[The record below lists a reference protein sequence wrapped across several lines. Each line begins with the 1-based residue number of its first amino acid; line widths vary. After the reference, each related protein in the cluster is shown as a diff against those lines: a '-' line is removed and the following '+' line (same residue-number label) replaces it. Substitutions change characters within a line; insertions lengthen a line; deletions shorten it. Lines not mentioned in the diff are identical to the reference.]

1 MKKKFIKNKSKN
13 KVALLVFYGRKKYS
27 KMLFRYIFR
36 DLKCNGGIVDK
47 IFIFKNT
54 YEESDLHFLSSL
66 QKGKFGKYIEII
78 SGVRMGISGYS
89 ESIDWVNEKC
99 GKEWFIIKID
109 DDIVYIKSGSIENL
123 VNFTGKN
130 KTICSGNV
138 VNSSHCNFIHERIG
152 ALPIQDLQFHPEK
165 DYASSGFLPRPK
177 FNLYVH
183 NNFLRLY
190 DNKLLSS
197 YYFDKFVLPDSRW
210 SINVICWNPSY
221 LSSGEPSSS
230 SSGEPSSSNGFK
242 FCQNAPGGDE
252 VGVSC
257 DWPKYSRKCCLTC
270 GGGVFVHWAFGFQ
283 RADLDGTSE
292 GQKIYDSYIKICNK
306 ETDEYYEI

>member
-1 MKKKFIKNKSKN
+1 MEKKSIKNKSKNKSKN
-13 KVALLVFYGRKKYS
+13 KVALLVFFGRKKYS

-54 YEESDLHFLSSL
+54 HDESDLNFLSSL
-66 QKGKFGKYIEII
+66 QNGKFGKYIEII
-78 SGVRMGISGYS
+78 PGVRMGISGYS
-89 ESIDWVNEKC
+89 ESLDWVNEKC

-109 DDIVYIKSGSIENL
+109 DDIVYIKSGSLENL
-123 VNFTGKN
+123 VNFTAKN

-152 ALPIQDLQFHPEK
+152 ALPIRDLQFHPEK
-165 DYASSGFLPRPK
+165 DYANSGFFPPSN
-177 FNLYVH
+177 FNPYVH

-190 DNKLLSS
+190 DNKLLLY

-221 LSSGEPSSS
+221 FD
-230 SSGEPSSSNGFK
+230 GFK
-242 FCQNAPGGDE
+242 FCRNAPGGDE
-252 VGVSC
+252 VGVSY

-283 RADLDGTSE
+283 RPDLDGTSE
-292 GQKIYDSYIKICNK
+292 GQKIYDSYIKICKK